1 MEPTE
6 AQLFVVLD
14 HLPLGV
20 FVLRPDGT
28 VAEWNRC
35 LEQWTR
41 IPRADIVGWPIG
53 DFSERLRRPQYQ
65 QRLKAVFEA
74 GAPLILSSQ
83 LHGEIIPSVLPDGR
97 PRIQQAIVTALPQRG
112 SGDYWALFAIQDVT
126 DLTHRIQAYRAMR
139 DEAFGAKKLAEQK
152 TEDLKATQHELEQ
165 FVYIASHDLQEPVR
179 SLVSYSTLLREDL
192 GEGLSEDAATDL
204 DYITKAAKR
213 MQTLIADLLAFS
225 RAGRAAMKTEAVSL
239 DECVDESLE
248 ALRSHLEQRGARI
261 ERQALP
267 SVVGDATLLTQL
279 YQNLLSNALKFTPAE
294 EPVVELT
301 AQQTGDV
308 WTMGVR
314 DHGIGLDPEYAEQ
327 IFEPFKRLHGLSEYP
342 GTGIGLAICR
352 KNVQRHGGRI
362 WVESRPGKGAHFRF
376 TLPNAGKELDP
387 S

>member
-1 MEPTE
+1 MEPAGTKNLALLE
-6 AQLFVVLD
+6 
-14 HLPLGV
+14 HLPLGA

-35 LEQWTR
+35 LEQWTG
-41 IPRADIVGWPIG
+41 IPRADIVGRPIG
-53 DFSERLRRPQYQ
+53 DFSERLCRPQYQ
-65 QRLKAVFEA
+65 QRLKAVFQA
-74 GAPLILSSQ
+74 GAPLIFSSQ

-97 PRIQQAIVTALPQRG
+97 PRIQQAMVTALPQSG

-139 DEAFGAKKLAEQK
+139 DEAFRAKKLAEQK
-152 TEDLKATQHELEQ
+152 AEDLKATQHELEQ
-165 FVYIASHDLQEPVR
+165 FVYVASHDLQEPVR
-179 SLVSYSTLLREDL
+179 SLVAYSTLLREDL
-192 GEGLSEDAATDL
+192 GEELRGEAAIDL
-204 DYITKAAKR
+204 GYIEKAAKR

-225 RAGRAAMKTEAVSL
+225 RVGRAAMKTETVSL

-248 ALRSHLEQRGARI
+248 ALRSRLEQSGVRI

-267 SVVGDATLLTQL
+267 TVVGDRTLLTQL
-279 YQNLLSNALKFTPAE
+279 YQNLLSNAVKFTRAG

-308 WTMGVR
+308 WTLGVR
-314 DHGIGLDPEYAEQ
+314 DNGIGLEPEYAEQ
-327 IFEPFKRLHGLSEYP
+327 IFEPFKRLHGITKYQ

-352 KNVQRHGGRI
+352 KSVERHGGRI
-362 WVESRPGKGAHFRF
+362 WVESKPAEGAHFKF
-376 TLPNAGKELDP
+376 TLPNRGNELEP